1 MTMLK
6 MRAALQPD
14 SRSTI
19 DNNSNP
25 DPFADPLPG
34 LRSTVLQPVTPPTAP
49 SVIGNTTPLVTLTIR
64 SPSTGR
70 TQREI
75 DFQLSKTLPAS
86 QMDESP
92 NQQLTFYI
100 NPATLDVLDYEEIPE
115 AKER

>member
-1 MTMLK
+1 MSVTNNN
-6 MRAALQPD
+6 
-14 SRSTI
+14 RS
-19 DNNSNP
+19 P
-25 DPFADPLPG
+25 DPFLEPLPNSH
-34 LRSTVLQPVTPPTAP
+34 STALQLVTPPTAQ
-49 SVIGNTTPLVTLTIR
+49 SVVNNTTPLVTLTIR